1 MTRKRVLSAKSN
13 QASQRTI
20 RATSS
25 FIELRSQPCRRR
37 IAPESSDA
45 QPDLSQ
51 ANFGS
56 PGPSDAVRGELDHLL
71 RKARS
76 PRTRSEV
83 TTFSSRTADPNGD
96 ELSSSK

>member
-20 RATSS
+20 RVTSS

-51 ANFGS
+51 MDLGPF
-56 PGPSDAVRGELDHLL
+56 GPSDAVLGKLDHLL

-76 PRTRSEV
+76 PKT
-83 TTFSSRTADPNGD
+83 
-96 ELSSSK
+96 